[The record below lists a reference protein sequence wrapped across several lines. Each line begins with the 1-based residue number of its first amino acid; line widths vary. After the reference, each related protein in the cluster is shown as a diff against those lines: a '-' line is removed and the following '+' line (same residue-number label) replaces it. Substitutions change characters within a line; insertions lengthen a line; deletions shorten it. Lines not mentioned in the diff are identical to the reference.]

1 MAEYYKCEKC
11 DTFVKIIDRG
21 TGSLT
26 CCGKPMALVQEFK
39 TVNDVLDFAIV
50 KEQEAYDFYLHWA
63 NRIDVDWIQKVFKE
77 FAEEEMKHK
86 ELLLNAKQG
95 KMLKKASGR
104 ITDLKIADYLV
115 DITPSPD
122 MDYQHALIVA
132 MKREKAS
139 FKLYSDLARMTPD
152 TAIAGTLQAL
162 AQEEA
167 KHKLRLETLYDEEV
181 LIWE

>member
-21 TGSLT
+21 KGSLT
-26 CCGKPMALVQEFK
+26 CCGTPMALVDEFK
-39 TVNDVLDFAIV
+39 TPDDVLDFAIV
-50 KEQEAYDFYLHWA
+50 KEQEAHDFYLYWSQK
-63 NRIDVDWIQKVFKE
+63 IDVKWIQEVFKVF
-77 FAEEEMKHK
+77 ANEEMKHK
-86 ELLLNAKQG
+86 ELLLKAKQG
-95 KMLKKASGR
+95 EMLKKSSTSV
-104 ITDLKIADYLV
+104 TDLKIVDYLV
-115 DITPSPD
+115 DISPTPD

-139 FKLYSDLARMTPD
+139 FKLYSDLVRMTSD
-152 TAIAGTLQAL
+152 MGVAETLQAL

-167 KHKLRLETLYDEEV
+167 RHKLKLETLYDEEV